1 MVSQFL
7 RLFQGFWPFLPVST
21 ISFLPV
27 STISHTFIYKF
38 YAAKQTVAI
47 IYDQVLQNLEKRK

>member
-7 RLFQGFWPFLPVST
+7 RLFQGFWP
-21 ISFLPV
+21 FLPV